1 MVCARVA
8 QLFYIPSLRAIKYRK
23 GEGRKHDKRGLAVFE
38 ILKAGGWLML
48 PIIACSIIAL
58 AISVER
64 LLALR
69 VVKVAPPQLL
79 GEVWGWI
86 KNNQL
91 DANKL
96 RELKQSSPLGLLLA
110 TGITN
115 AKHGREIMKETLEES
130 AAVVVYGME
139 RYLNALG
146 TVALV
151 APMLGLIGSVLGIM
165 EVFTEIRFH
174 GTGDPG
180 ILAGGISEALITTAS
195 GLIVAVPTTVMH
207 RFFNGRITT
216 LVLMLEQETLKLVDA
231 LQGDRKIEM
240 AIAKLK

>member
-1 MVCARVA
+1 M
-8 QLFYIPSLRAIKYRK
+8 
-23 GEGRKHDKRGLAVFE
+23 FE

-69 VVKVAPPQLL
+69 IVKVAPPQLL

-96 RELKQSSPLGLLLA
+96 RDLKQSSPLGLLLA
-110 TGITN
+110 TGIAN
-115 AKHGREIMKETLEES
+115 ARHGREIMKETLEES

-146 TVALV
+146 TVALI

-165 EVFTEIRFH
+165 HVFNEIRFH

-180 ILAGGISEALITTAS
+180 LLAGGIAEALITTAS
-195 GLIVAVPTTVMH
+195 GLLVAVPATIMH

-216 LVLMLEQETLKLVDA
+216 LVLMLEQEALKLVDA
-231 LQGDRKIEM
+231 LQGDRKIETGDRKIETKADM
-240 AIAKLK
+240 KPDLKESR

>member
-1 MVCARVA
+1 
-8 QLFYIPSLRAIKYRK
+8 
-23 GEGRKHDKRGLAVFE
+23 
-38 ILKAGGWLML
+38 ML

-58 AISVER
+58 AICVER

-69 VVKVAPPQLL
+69 ISKVAPPQLL
-79 GEVWGWI
+79 GEVWGWV

-91 DANKL
+91 DLNKI
-96 RELKQSSPLGLLLA
+96 RELKQASPLGLLLA
-110 TGITN
+110 TGLTN
-115 AKHGREIMKETLEES
+115 ARHGREIMKESLEES

-146 TVALV
+146 TVALI
-151 APMLGLIGSVLGIM
+151 APMLGLVGSVMGIM
-165 EVFTEIRFH
+165 NVFNEIRFH

-195 GLIVAVPTTVMH
+195 GLIVAIPTTVMH
-207 RFFNGRITT
+207 RFFNGRITS

-231 LQGDRKIEM
+231 LHGDRKVE
-240 AIAKLK
+240 LKEIR

>member
-1 MVCARVA
+1 
-8 QLFYIPSLRAIKYRK
+8 
-23 GEGRKHDKRGLAVFE
+23 VFE

-48 PIIACSIIAL
+48 PIIACSIVAL

-69 VVKVAPPQLL
+69 MVKVAPPQLL

-96 RELKQSSPLGLLLA
+96 RELRQSSPLGLLLA
-110 TGITN
+110 TGIAN

-165 EVFTEIRFH
+165 HVFNEIRFH

-195 GLIVAVPTTVMH
+195 GLIVAVPATIMH

-216 LVLMLEQETLKLVDA
+216 LVLMLEQEALKLVDA
-231 LQGDRKIEM
+231 LQGDRKIEVADRKTETKVEVKADVM
-240 AIAKLK
+240 KELR

>member
-1 MVCARVA
+1 M
-8 QLFYIPSLRAIKYRK
+8 
-23 GEGRKHDKRGLAVFE
+23 FE
-38 ILKAGGWLML
+38 ILKSGGWLML
-48 PIIACSIIAL
+48 PIIACSIVAL
-58 AISVER
+58 AVSVER

-96 RELKQSSPLGLLLA
+96 RDLKQSSPLGLLLA
-110 TGITN
+110 TGIAN
-115 AKHGREIMKETLEES
+115 AKHGREIMKESLEES

-165 EVFTEIRFH
+165 HVFNEIRFH

-180 ILAGGISEALITTAS
+180 ILAGGIAEALITTAS
-195 GLIVAVPTTVMH
+195 GLIVAVPATIMH

-216 LVLMLEQETLKLVDA
+216 LVLMLEQEALKLVDA
-231 LQGDRKIEM
+231 LQGDRKVEVKAVVDKADVM
-240 AIAKLK
+240 KAVVDKGLG

>member
-1 MVCARVA
+1 M
-8 QLFYIPSLRAIKYRK
+8 
-23 GEGRKHDKRGLAVFE
+23 FE

-48 PIIACSIIAL
+48 PIIACSIVAL

-69 VVKVAPPQLL
+69 IVKVAPPQLL

-96 RELKQSSPLGLLLA
+96 RDLKQSSPLGLLLA
-110 TGITN
+110 TGIAN
-115 AKHGREIMKETLEES
+115 ARHGREIMKETLEES

-146 TVALV
+146 TVALI

-165 EVFTEIRFH
+165 HVFNEIRFH

-180 ILAGGISEALITTAS
+180 LLAGGIAEALITTAS
-195 GLIVAVPTTVMH
+195 GLLVAVPATIMH

-216 LVLMLEQETLKLVDA
+216 LVLMLEQEALKLVDA
-231 LQGDRKIEM
+231 LQGDRKIETGDRKIETKADM
-240 AIAKLK
+240 KPDLKESR

>member
-1 MVCARVA
+1 
-8 QLFYIPSLRAIKYRK
+8 
-23 GEGRKHDKRGLAVFE
+23 VFE
-38 ILKAGGWLML
+38 ILKNGGWLMV

-69 VVKVAPPQLL
+69 VTKIAPPQLL

-91 DANKL
+91 DTNKL

-110 TGITN
+110 TGIAN
-115 AKHGREIMKETLEES
+115 AKHGRAVMKESLEES

-151 APMLGLIGSVLGIM
+151 APMLGLIGAVLGII
-165 EVFTEIRFH
+165 EVFNDIRFH
-174 GTGDPG
+174 GTGDANA
-180 ILAGGISEALITTAS
+180 LAGGISEALITTAA
-195 GLIVAVPTTVMH
+195 GLIVAVPATIMH

-216 LVLMLEQETLKLVDA
+216 LVLMLEQEALKLVDA
-231 LQGDRKIEM
+231 LQGDRKVEVKTDL
-240 AIAKLK
+240 AKEPD

>member
-1 MVCARVA
+1 M
-8 QLFYIPSLRAIKYRK
+8 
-23 GEGRKHDKRGLAVFE
+23 FE
-38 ILKAGGWLML
+38 ILKTGGWLML
-48 PIIACSIIAL
+48 PIVLCSIIAL

-69 VVKVAPPQLL
+69 IAKIAPPHLL

-91 DANKL
+91 DTSKL
-96 RELKQSSPLGLLLA
+96 RDLKQSSPLGLLLA
-110 TGITN
+110 TGIAN
-115 AKHGREIMKETLEES
+115 ARHGRVIMKESLEEA

-151 APMLGLIGSVLGIM
+151 APMLGLIGAVLGIID
-165 EVFTEIRFH
+165 VFSDIQFH
-174 GTGDPG
+174 GTGDPNA
-180 ILAGGISEALITTAS
+180 LAGGISEALITTAA
-195 GLIVAVPTTVMH
+195 GLIVAVPATVMH

-216 LVLMLEQETLKLVDA
+216 LIVMLEQESLKLVDA
-231 LQGDRKIEM
+231 LQGDRKVEIKADVFKSDAFKEQS
-240 AIAKLK
+240 

>member
-1 MVCARVA
+1 M
-8 QLFYIPSLRAIKYRK
+8 Q
-23 GEGRKHDKRGLAVFE
+23 RGQSVFE
-38 ILKAGGWLML
+38 ILKAGGWLMV
-48 PIIACSIIAL
+48 PILACSIIAL

-69 VVKVAPPQLL
+69 IVKVAPPQLL
-79 GEVWGWI
+79 SEVWGWI

-96 RELKQSSPLGLLLA
+96 RELKHSSPLGLLLA
-110 TGITN
+110 TGIAN

-165 EVFTEIRFH
+165 HVFNEIRFH

-180 ILAGGISEALITTAS
+180 VLAGGISEALITTAS
-195 GLIVAVPTTVMH
+195 GLIVAVPATIMH

-216 LVLMLEQETLKLVDA
+216 LVVMLEQEALKLVDA
-231 LQGDRKIEM
+231 LQGDRKIEIGDRKVEIK
-240 AIAKLK
+240 ADLK

>member
-1 MVCARVA
+1 M
-8 QLFYIPSLRAIKYRK
+8 
-23 GEGRKHDKRGLAVFE
+23 FE

-69 VVKVAPPQLL
+69 IVKVAPPQLL

-91 DANKL
+91 DTNKL

-110 TGITN
+110 TGIAN

-146 TVALV
+146 TVALI

-165 EVFTEIRFH
+165 HVFNEIRFH

-180 ILAGGISEALITTAS
+180 VLAGGISEALITTAS
-195 GLIVAVPTTVMH
+195 GLIVAVPTTIMH

-216 LVLMLEQETLKLVDA
+216 LVLMLEQEALKLVDA
-231 LQGDRKIEM
+231 LQNDRKVEVK
-240 AIAKLK
+240 AVVEKTDVVKEPR